1 MPWSRLKKQVESRF
15 AATMVG
21 RVELRA
27 TSYRHTHDEEG
38 RGWIT
43 LDKEEVHN
51 FCTIRFWIEQGT
63 LLQGIRAAN
72 SATDFHDP
80 AQRAEYYHAYE
91 QADEILEERGVRSKE
106 WFENSLKEY
115 LSMTL
120 EESLASKNFLHRA
133 LAVLDRRLGKRRL
146 KTLELSSGEHALVS
160 RFLEFRRAVEFPVRV
175 EGGQPLVP
183 AEAPAA
189 GIEPG
194 VETHMI
200 THK

>member
-15 AATMVG
+15 AASMVG

-27 TSYRHTHDEEG
+27 TSYRHTHDGEG

-43 LDKEEVHN
+43 LDKEEIHN
-51 FCTIRFWIEQGT
+51 FCTLSFWIEQGT

-72 SATDFHDP
+72 NATDFRDP
-80 AQRAEYYHAYE
+80 AQRAEYHHAYE
-91 QADEILEERGVRSKE
+91 QVDEILEVRGVRSKE

-133 LAVLDRRLGKRRL
+133 LAVIDKRLGKRRL
-146 KTLELSSGEHALVS
+146 KTLELSSGEHALVR
-160 RFLEFRRAVEFPVRV
+160 RFLEFRRAAEFPARV
-175 EGGQPLVP
+175 EGDVQPLEAKVP
-183 AEAPAA
+183 LPC
-189 GIEPG
+189 
-194 VETHMI
+194 
-200 THK
+200 